1 MRAIEGQRAS
11 RCPPR
16 AIIIKAT
23 KWRVGTKVLFYGVR
37 PTSSLTNGRP
47 TRPLRI
53 GPSDKKVAKL
63 ELRCNGSRNIPCS
76 TSGPAQMSWSPTS
89 QLANLQPC
97 QPMEAGVFSSLSY
110 ETKGCGREH
119 LSLARRLDVRARNT
133 AFNRSHFPG
142 GLPDKRSP
150 RDLPFDSL
158 SPIIFTMAWRGCS
171 CSDAV
176 AFLPNIILAIGE
188 IHSRLV

>member
-1 MRAIEGQRAS
+1 MEGWHESVILRGTANLVSYKWTSDSPASDRTKRQKGGEARAEVQWIKKYSMQHEWAS
-11 RCPPR
+11 PNVLEPNEPTCQPP
-16 AIIIKAT
+16 T
-23 KWRVGTKVLFYGVR
+23 L
-37 PTSSLTNGRP
+37 PTH
-47 TRPLRI
+47 
-53 GPSDKKVAKL
+53 
-63 ELRCNGSRNIPCS
+63 GSRSFLKPLIRDEGLRPRPS
-76 TSGPAQMSWSPTS
+76 
-89 QLANLQPC
+89 
-97 QPMEAGVFSSLSY
+97 FI
-110 ETKGCGREH
+110 
-119 LSLARRLDVRARNT
+119 ARGLDVRARNT